1 MAKSW
6 EQILGGYATA
16 TLTEEEKRQ
25 LFEAALHDQTLFD
38 ALANEEALKAL
49 LADPEVRQRIVASLQ
64 ATENP
69 QVSSSPQGW
78 WKGWFSRPSSL
89 AWAGGMAAM
98 GLALIFGW
106 QMEKDWGPMVQQEL
120 QVETSVPEAKENKDE
135 VAFRSQLSGI
145 GEVNEETPAPQKKNQ
160 KESEPVVPISAP
172 TQGPQPLTI
181 AKAINDT
188 DRMRQTSAK
197 VRSERVSRQE
207 VKKERRL
214 KAKKPIAQV
223 LESRVVPNVPEE
235 DQFVAPSVVFP
246 STAEEDFQQLSR
258 SPPFADQ
265 VRKEDVPP
273 SPSARDLFY
282 ANKSN
287 RADEVGKELEGMRA
301 QQLLGGMSSKKE
313 RVIKEEALGLVEVQ
327 EAVLDFV
334 LEPKRGIR
342 YSFVRKTLDSKEA
355 PPDITQFLGNLAELR
370 LAIESNVS
378 GYLYVLA
385 DLGKEKWQL
394 MRTVS
399 LDIPVSSDG
408 GIKVMP
414 YQTVDFALSQVTNA
428 LGEPVVSSLTVLL
441 SSRPLMDLGR
451 WLGTVVITEPSEGRL
466 VESGDQ
472 GVFIMDRKGKPE
484 KPLRVEI
491 TLVN

>member
-6 EQILGGYATA
+6 EQILGGYATD

-25 LFEAALHDQTLFD
+25 LFEAALHEQTLFD
-38 ALANEEALKAL
+38 ALADEEALKAL

-64 ATENP
+64 ATENL

-120 QVETSVPEAKENKDE
+120 QVETSVREAKENKDE
-135 VAFRSQLSGI
+135 VVFRSQLSGI

-172 TQGPQPLTI
+172 TQGPQPVTI

-188 DRMRQTSAK
+188 DRMRQTSAT

-214 KAKKPIAQV
+214 KAKKPIAPV

-246 STAEEDFQQLSR
+246 LTAEEDFQQLSR
-258 SPPFADQ
+258 SPTFVDQ

-273 SPSARDLFY
+273 SPSARGLFY
-282 ANKSN
+282 ANKGK
-287 RADEVGKELEGMRA
+287 RADGAEDKIEGMRA
-301 QQLLGGMSSKKE
+301 QQLLGGRSPKKE
-313 RVIKEEALGLVEVQ
+313 RELESSDLKETQEV
-327 EAVLDFV
+327 VGNST
-334 LEPKRGIR
+334 LEVNRGIR
-342 YSFVRKTLDSKEA
+342 YRFVLETLGGKNEGI
-355 PPDITQFLGNLAELR
+355 DIAQFSGKWSDLHLE
-370 LAIESNVS
+370 IESNVP
-378 GYLYVLA
+378 GYLYVLTQY
-385 DLGKEKWQL
+385 GKRKWQI
-394 MRTVS
+394 MRPKS
-399 LDIPVSSDG
+399 LNITVSSDG
-408 GIKVMP
+408 TGIEVNP
-414 YQTVDFALSQVTNA
+414 YQSVDFRLSQVTNR
-428 LGEPVVSSLTVLL
+428 LGKPVVSSIAVLL
-441 SSRPLMDLGR
+441 SSIPLTDLGK
-451 WLGTVVITEPSEGRL
+451 WLGGKDDMSEVLLERAKGAMFFVVDTT
-466 VESGDQ
+466 SGP
-472 GVFIMDRKGKPE
+472 GN
-484 KPLRVEI
+484 PLKMEI
-491 TLVN
+491 FLK